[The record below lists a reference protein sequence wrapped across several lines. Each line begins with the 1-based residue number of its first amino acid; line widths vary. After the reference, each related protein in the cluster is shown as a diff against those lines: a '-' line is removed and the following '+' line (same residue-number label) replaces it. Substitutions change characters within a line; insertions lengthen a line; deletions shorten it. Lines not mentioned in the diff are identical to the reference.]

1 MTKNDDEG
9 FNIGRA
15 ELFEA
20 MGHPNRIRIL
30 KALSDRPLGF
40 SELKRTLSMES
51 SGLLSFHL
59 QKLANLVKTT
69 SEGAYALT
77 DEGKEA
83 LRIAETLR
91 NGSSEDGGKWLT
103 RPLKRERVIIAGLLI
118 GIILMGSVAAYQQQE
133 IATLNQAISNGTID
147 IGGVRYWYASYPT
160 YLANGTSLTFHGVT
174 FTYLQPQLTSY
185 TDPRDYIFQGS
196 VRLSNGTL
204 LDLTGKT
211 VQIQMSVGVIPGS
224 TVTNA
229 TAGHY
234 SSSVAFNAMRIRFQD
249 GTKEV
254 YNKFSINASYIFG
267 DLSIPRPH
275 FLLNFAY
282 HPPLVNPW
290 FTQHLNPS
298 AGLFWDYTNN
308 VLRFYVSTS

>member
-9 FNIGRA
+9 FNVGRA

-59 QKLANLVKTT
+59 QKLTNLVKTT

-91 NGSSEDGGKWLT
+91 NGRSEDGGKWLT

-118 GIILMGSVAAYQQQE
+118 GIILVGAVAAYQQQRMGN
-133 IATLNQAISNGTID
+133 LNQGFASETTNV
-147 IGGVRYWYASYPT
+147 GGVRYWYISFPT
-160 YLANGTSLTFHGVT
+160 SLPNGTSFSFHGVT
-174 FTYLQPQLTSY
+174 FTYLRPPAGESY
-185 TDPRDYIFQGS
+185 TDPRNYTFYGS
-196 VRLSNGTL
+196 VSLSNGSLVNLSGKSVRITYSGFL
-204 LDLTGKT
+204 IQDLGNTTSTG
-211 VQIQMSVGVIPGS
+211 
-224 TVTNA
+224 
-229 TAGHY
+229 
-234 SSSVAFNAMRIRFQD
+234 IRYGTWMTDSMAIKFQD
-249 GTKEV
+249 GSQEV
-254 YNKFSINASYIFG
+254 YDKFSIAASYIYG
-267 DLSIPRPH
+267 DIGFPRPYSM
-275 FLLNFAY
+275 LYVTY
-282 HPPLVNPW
+282 HQPVPNPW
-290 FTQHLNPS
+290 FTQHVNPN
-298 AGLFWDYTNN
+298 AGVFWNYTSNR
-308 VLRFYVSTS
+308 LTFYVSAG